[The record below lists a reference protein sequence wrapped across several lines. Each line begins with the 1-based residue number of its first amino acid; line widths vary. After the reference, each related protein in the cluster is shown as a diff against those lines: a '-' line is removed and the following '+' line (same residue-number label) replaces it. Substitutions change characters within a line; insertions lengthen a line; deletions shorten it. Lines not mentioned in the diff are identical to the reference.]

1 MLRYDT
7 IIIKSLYLFVPGIL
21 IIGITMFV
29 IINSINIQEKKILQN
44 FEKSIIN
51 LKTRNLDTDIETIIN
66 DLMILCNDNRVK
78 KLWNSKEKS
87 KIQKNL
93 ETYFLNISKF
103 KKKYDQIRLLN
114 KTGQEIVR
122 VNYNNAKP
130 NIAKKEQLQN
140 KKNRYYFKDAFK
152 LDNNNIFI
160 SPFDLNIEHKKIEQP
175 LKPMLRIATPVFD
188 ENGKKQG
195 IILIN
200 YLGKYI
206 IDIIKKYEDLTSKNQ
221 LMLLNAEGYYLKG
234 INKDEEWGFM
244 YKNREELTFENKYNT
259 AWLKIKKNKAGQFE
273 TKEGLFTFRTIYPL
287 KKQEKTIGSTQI
299 ANDIKSYYWIIVSFI
314 PHNKLYAKHNNR
326 ILISVFLFIVLSALL
341 LFVVVKLL
349 KARAYRLISKK
360 EIIKKNNELIVSEN
374 KLKQRNKQL
383 IIEKEKAE
391 ENEQKFIKTF
401 QNSPNAFSLANL
413 ENGKIIEIN
422 DSFTRISGFTKDN
435 VIGKTSNDL
444 NLWINNEDRANAFA
458 KLRKEGFIR
467 NMEMQFRTKT
477 GNIIDIIMASSIIK
491 SNNSLIMAS
500 EFIDISDRKK
510 AEQDLKKEHARF
522 KKIMDINPS
531 GIYIVDKKYNIE
543 YTNPVIKKEFGQI
556 NDRKCYLYFHN
567 LTKPCEWCKNKEVF
581 AGKSV
586 RWEWLLKKNN
596 KYYDIFDTPI
606 TNPDGTISKFE
617 IFFDITDSKKAEQAL
632 KESEEKLRKSNQTK
646 DKFFSIIGHD
656 LKSPFNAILGF
667 SEILLKKHKDYDN
680 EKREKLIKSVND
692 SANSAFKL
700 LENLLT
706 WSRSQ
711 SGVIKYSPEKL
722 NLKILL
728 FETLFDLQGQADKK
742 NINVLD
748 DISENE
754 LVFADKNMLATVLR
768 NLISNAIKFTN
779 NGGNIIISSKKQTDS
794 NFVEISV
801 EDTGVGIPKDTIDRL
816 FRIDKN
822 TSTQGTENEAGTGL
836 GLILCKEFVEKHGG
850 KIWAESEIGKGSE
863 FIFSIPCSSDSLSN
877 I

>member
-1 MLRYDT
+1 MLKSDT
-7 IIIKSLYLFVPGIL
+7 IAIKSLYLFVPGVL

-29 IINSINIQEKKILQN
+29 IIYSINIQEKEILQN

-51 LKTRNLDTDIETIIN
+51 IKTRNLDKDIETIIN
-66 DLMILCNDNRVK
+66 DLMILSNDNRIK
-78 KLWNSKEKS
+78 KLWKSKEKS
-87 KIQKNL
+87 KIQKKL
-93 ETYFLNISKF
+93 ESYFLNVSKF

-114 KTGQEIVR
+114 KTGQEIIR
-122 VNYNNAKP
+122 VNYNNGKP
-130 NIAKKEQLQN
+130 SIAKKEQLQN
-140 KKNRYYFKDAFK
+140 KKNRYYFEDAFK
-152 LDNNNIFI
+152 LDNNKIFI

-206 IDIIKKYEDLTSKNQ
+206 IDIIKKYEDLTPENQ

-234 INKDEEWGFM
+234 GNKDEEWGFM
-244 YKNREELTFENKYNT
+244 YKNREELIFENKYNT
-259 AWLKIKKNKAGQFE
+259 AWLKINANKAGQFE
-273 TKEGLFTFRTIYPL
+273 KKEGLFTFRTIYPL
-287 KKQEKTIGSTQI
+287 EKQEKTIGSTQV
-299 ANDIKSYYWIIVSFI
+299 ASDIESYYWIIVSFI

-360 EIIKKNNELIVSEN
+360 EIIIKNNDLIVSEN

-444 NLWINNEDRANAFA
+444 NVWINNEDRANALE
-458 KLRKEGFIR
+458 KLREEGFIR
-467 NMEMQFRTKT
+467 NMEIQFRTKT

-510 AEQDLKKEHARF
+510 AEQ
-522 KKIMDINPS
+522 
-531 GIYIVDKKYNIE
+531 
-543 YTNPVIKKEFGQI
+543 
-556 NDRKCYLYFHN
+556 
-567 LTKPCEWCKNKEVF
+567 
-581 AGKSV
+581 
-586 RWEWLLKKNN
+586 
-596 KYYDIFDTPI
+596 
-606 TNPDGTISKFE
+606 
-617 IFFDITDSKKAEQAL
+617 AL
-632 KESEEKLRKSNQTK
+632 KESEEKLRESNKTK

-667 SEILLKKHKDYDN
+667 SKILLKKHKDYDN
-680 EKREKLIKSVND
+680 EKREKLIKSVNN
-692 SANSAFKL
+692 SADSAFKL

-742 NINVLD
+742 NINILD
-748 DISENE
+748 TVSENDII
-754 LVFADKNMLATVLR
+754 FADKNMIATVFR

-779 NGGNIIISSKKQTDS
+779 KNGNITISSKKQENS
-794 NFVEISV
+794 NFIEISV
-801 EDTGVGIPKDTIDRL
+801 TDTGVGIPKEIIDDL
-816 FRIDKN
+816 LRIDKN

-850 KIWAESEIGKGSE
+850 KIWIESEIDKGS
-863 FIFSIPCSSDSLSN
+863 IFHFTIPYKQEKM
-877 I
+877 